1 MDSNIDFSKMSNADI
16 SMKMRGYD
24 NEYQAKKQK
33 IISLIGELEELDKIY
48 IKAKKELEKRGV
60 LKDE

>member
-1 MDSNIDFSKMSNADI
+1 MDSNVDFSKMSNADI

-24 NEYQAKKQK
+24 NEYQVKKQK
-33 IISLIGELEELDKIY
+33 IVNLIGELEELDKVY

>member
-1 MDSNIDFSKMSNADI
+1 MNGNIDFSKMSNADI

-24 NEYQAKKQK
+24 NEYQVKKQK
-33 IISLIGELEELDKIY
+33 IINLIGELEQLDKIY
-48 IKAKKELEKRGV
+48 ISAKKELEKRGV